1 MLEVHN
7 VSKNFGGVRAVKGVS
22 FNVRSNE
29 IHGLIGPN
37 GAGKTTMINLVSG
50 LLSVSDGSIALDGQA
65 IQMLPPD
72 ARARLGV
79 SRTFQNLRLFNNLS
93 VRRNIEVA
101 EIHAGGRDKA
111 DPDLIEEAISRFGL
125 DDILEAAPTSLPYG
139 QMRRLEIVRA
149 LALRPKLLMLDEPAA
164 GMNAEET
171 DQLFDNIKWIRQRHP
186 CAIVLIEHDLKFV
199 LSVCDTLTVMN
210 MGSLLASG
218 TPQDI
223 TKNPEVIEAYLGH
236 GTHS

>member
-1 MLEVHN
+1 MLELRD
-7 VSKNFGGVRAVKGVS
+7 VSKNFGGVKAVNAVS
-22 FNVRSNE
+22 FGVAANE

-37 GAGKTTMINLVSG
+37 GAGKTTLINLISG
-50 LLSVSDGSIALDGQA
+50 LLSLSDGAIFLEGQP
-65 IQMLPPD
+65 IQKMPAD
-72 ARARLGV
+72 ARARIGV

-111 DPDLIEEAISRFGL
+111 DPDLIIDAITRFGL
-125 DDILEAAPTSLPYG
+125 TDILEASPTSLPYG

-149 LALRPKLLMLDEPAA
+149 LALRPRLLMLDEPAA
-164 GMNAEET
+164 GMNADET
-171 DQLFDNIKWIRQRHP
+171 NELFDNIKWIQQRHP

-218 TPQDI
+218 PSQQI
-223 TKNPEVIEAYLGH
+223 TTNPEVIEAYLGH
-236 GTHS
+236 AASS